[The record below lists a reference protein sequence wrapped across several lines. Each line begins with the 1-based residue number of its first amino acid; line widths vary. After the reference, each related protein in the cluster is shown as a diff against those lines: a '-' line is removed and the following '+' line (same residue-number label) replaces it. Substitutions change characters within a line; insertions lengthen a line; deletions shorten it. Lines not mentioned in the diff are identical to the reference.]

1 MERGVSVQ
9 VNSEGNV
16 LVQRIIR
23 HRHTDRLYL
32 YRSDKVEVLHTLQML
47 HTHTHSHT
55 LKRTL
60 IQTSLPC
67 RVGTRGKG
75 LQYARIS
82 SCVLCV
88 WSMQVCIFFY
98 YAGCHTSLQT
108 EICTHMQ
115 QSRPYLH
122 IASLNVHSWAKAAN
136 FMKENHR
143 WAIYSQN
150 YPTRVQEWTLVWSKF
165 HCIRKGYSTAF
176 GVQHCEV
183 ISIYLINDQPK
194 IGLYQTSTYHWC
206 CWGPLPAGHK

>member
-1 MERGVSVQ
+1 
-9 VNSEGNV
+9 
-16 LVQRIIR
+16 
-23 HRHTDRLYL
+23 
-32 YRSDKVEVLHTLQML
+32 ML

-165 HCIRKGYSTAF
+165 HCIRRGIPLHLGYSIVKWSASTWSMISPKL
-176 GVQHCEV
+176 GCIKLQHIIDAAEDPCRQVTNNGSSVEGQ
-183 ISIYLINDQPK
+183 Y
-194 IGLYQTSTYHWC
+194 W
-206 CWGPLPAGHK
+206 